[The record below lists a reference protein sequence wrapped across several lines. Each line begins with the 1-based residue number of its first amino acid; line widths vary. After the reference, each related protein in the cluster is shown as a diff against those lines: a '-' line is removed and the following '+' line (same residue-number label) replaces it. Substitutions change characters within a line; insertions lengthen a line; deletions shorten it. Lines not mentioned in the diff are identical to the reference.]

1 MVVRL
6 AIAEGTVQETR
17 VAIQISHPGV
27 NHMEGKKRMQM
38 AWGSVG
44 VKSPPSTKGLE
55 DMKNY

>member
-1 MVVRL
+1 MRL
-6 AIAEGTVQETR
+6 AMPEGTVQETR